1 MDYEKLKLDE
11 IKKGYH
17 FNQEKKSYVCN
28 YCERNFQS
36 SHIYPINGEFFEP
49 EQAAAK
55 HIEVDHS
62 GQLKLLLHSD
72 TRYNTLT
79 DKQIELLSLYHS
91 GMSEDEIAKNLG
103 MSVSKVK
110 RQRFLLQEKAKQAK
124 LYLAIYECAF
134 NN

>member
-1 MDYEKLKLDE
+1 
-11 IKKGYH
+11 
-17 FNQEKKSYVCN
+17 
-28 YCERNFQS
+28 
-36 SHIYPINGEFFEP
+36 
-49 EQAAAK
+49 
-55 HIEVDHS
+55 
-62 GQLKLLLHSD
+62 LKLLLHSD